1 MRIVGKFIMIG
12 LLLGL
17 AACSDWLNVS
27 PDDQVNEETLFT
39 DGDGYRNALN
49 GIYKDLADFALY
61 GRELTWGMNEVLG
74 QTYHLNYIPSD
85 HAYYYMA
92 WSMYDNDKV
101 EAILSSCGN
110 RLIMRLQIVII

>member
-39 DGDGYRNALN
+39 DGDGYRNA
-49 GIYKDLADFALY
+49 
-61 GRELTWGMNEVLG
+61 
-74 QTYHLNYIPSD
+74 
-85 HAYYYMA
+85 
-92 WSMYDNDKV
+92 
-101 EAILSSCGN
+101 
-110 RLIMRLQIVII
+110 

>member
-49 GIYKDLADFALY
+49 GIYKDLADFAL
-61 GRELTWGMNEVLG
+61 
-74 QTYHLNYIPSD
+74 S
-85 HAYYYMA
+85 
-92 WSMYDNDKV
+92 KK
-101 EAILSSCGN
+101 
-110 RLIMRLQIVII
+110 

>member
-49 GIYKDLADFALY
+49 GIYKDLADFALGVDMGY
-61 GRELTWGMNEVLG
+61 E
-74 QTYHLNYIPSD
+74 
-85 HAYYYMA
+85 
-92 WSMYDNDKV
+92 
-101 EAILSSCGN
+101 
-110 RLIMRLQIVII
+110 